1 MSMKKL
7 FVAIM
12 AIAMLTASECTSN
25 AGIRKS
31 VNKSRINAL
40 VEELRQEA
48 RAEGINSERESLT
61 LPGIKLVSENNLD
74 VVSIGSLGISFIKLG
89 AKKSI
94 EDAEDLR
101 TARALF
107 KGIKKLMIVSYD
119 ECSPELRERFNRKV
133 ARTLNGCELLI
144 EAKDEGEKVSIY
156 GTSSR
161 DGSKISDIVMFAPN
175 DGALICFFGT
185 IDANK
190 LGELAASAGKI
201 EGSVKDI

>member
-1 MSMKKL
+1 
-7 FVAIM
+7 M
-12 AIAMLTASECTSN
+12 AITMLTASECTSN

-31 VNKSRINAL
+31 VNKSRINTL
-40 VEELRQEA
+40 VEELRAEA
-48 RAEGINSERESLT
+48 RAEGIDSDRESLT

-74 VVSIGSLGISFIKLG
+74 IVSIGSLGISVIKLG
-89 AKKSI
+89 TRMSG
-94 EDAEDLR
+94 EDAEEMR
-101 TARALF
+101 MARSLF

-119 ECSPELRERFNRKV
+119 ECPVELRERFNRKV

-161 DGSKISDIVMFAPN
+161 DGSKISDIVLFAPD
-175 DGALICFFGT
+175 DGALMCFFGT
-185 IDANK
+185 IDAAR

>member
-1 MSMKKL
+1 
-7 FVAIM
+7 M
-12 AIAMLTASECTSN
+12 AITMLTASECTSN

-31 VNKSRINAL
+31 VNKSRINTL
-40 VEELRQEA
+40 VEELRAEA
-48 RAEGINSERESLT
+48 RAEGIDSDRESLT

-74 VVSIGSLGISFIKLG
+74 IVSIGSLGISVIKLG
-89 AKKSI
+89 TRMSG
-94 EDAEDLR
+94 EDAEEMR
-101 TARALF
+101 MARSLF

-119 ECSPELRERFNRKV
+119 ECPVELRERFNRKV

-156 GTSSR
+156 GTTSR
-161 DGSKISDIVMFAPN
+161 DGSKISDIVLFAPD
-175 DGALICFFGT
+175 DGALMCFFGT
-185 IDANK
+185 IDAAR

>member
-1 MSMKKL
+1 MNMKKI
-7 FVAIM
+7 FVALM
-12 AIAMLTASECTSN
+12 AITMLTASECTSN

-31 VNKSRINAL
+31 VNKSRINTL
-40 VEELRQEA
+40 VEELRAEA
-48 RAEGINSERESLT
+48 RAEGIDSDRESLT

-74 VVSIGSLGISFIKLG
+74 IVSIGSLGISVIKLG
-89 AKKSI
+89 TRMSG
-94 EDAEDLR
+94 EDAEEMR
-101 TARALF
+101 MARSLF

-119 ECSPELRERFNRKV
+119 ECPVELRERFNRKV

-161 DGSKISDIVMFAPN
+161 DGSKISDIVLFAPD
-175 DGALICFFGT
+175 DGALMCFFGT
-185 IDANK
+185 IDAAR

>member
-1 MSMKKL
+1 MNMKKI
-7 FVAIM
+7 FVALM
-12 AIAMLTASECTSN
+12 AITMLTASECTSN

-31 VNKSRINAL
+31 VNKSRINTL
-40 VEELRQEA
+40 VEELRAEA
-48 RAEGINSERESLT
+48 RAEGIDSDRESLT

-74 VVSIGSLGISFIKLG
+74 IVSIGSLGISVIKLG
-89 AKKSI
+89 TRMSG
-94 EDAEDLR
+94 EDAEEMR
-101 TARALF
+101 MARSLF

-119 ECSPELRERFNRKV
+119 ECPVELRERFNRKV

-156 GTSSR
+156 GTTSR
-161 DGSKISDIVMFAPN
+161 DGSKISDIVLVAPE
-175 DGALICFFGT
+175 DGALMCFFGT
-185 IDANK
+185 IDAAR

>member
-1 MSMKKL
+1 MNMKKI
-7 FVAIM
+7 FVALM
-12 AIAMLTASECTSN
+12 AITMLTASECTSN

-31 VNKSRINAL
+31 VNKSRINTL
-40 VEELRQEA
+40 VEELRAEA
-48 RAEGINSERESLT
+48 RAEGIDSDRESLT

-74 VVSIGSLGISFIKLG
+74 IVSIGSLGISVIKLG
-89 AKKSI
+89 TRMSG
-94 EDAEDLR
+94 EDAEEMR
-101 TARALF
+101 MARSLF

-119 ECSPELRERFNRKV
+119 ECPVELRERFNRKV

-156 GTSSR
+156 GTTSR
-161 DGSKISDIVMFAPN
+161 DGSKISDIVLFAPD
-175 DGALICFFGT
+175 DGALMCFFGT
-185 IDANK
+185 IDAAR